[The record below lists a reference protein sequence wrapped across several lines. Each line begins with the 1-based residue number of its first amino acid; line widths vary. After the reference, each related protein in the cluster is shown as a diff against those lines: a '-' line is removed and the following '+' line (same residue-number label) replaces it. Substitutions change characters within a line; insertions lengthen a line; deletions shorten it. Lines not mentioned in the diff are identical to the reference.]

1 MAKKTLKGGSG
12 FNSLLDEI
20 KGTAKERIQAKAAS
34 LREKQK
40 TKPRVGRPAAGRT
53 DADAASGCKPG
64 EVRAAFIANKDLLE
78 KIKDIAYWERVM
90 IKEVFNRALTKEVQA
105 YERKNPLK
113 KRPKE

>member
-12 FNSLLDEI
+12 FRALLGEI
-20 KGTAKERIQAKAAS
+20 EETAQQRIKSKAAELKS
-34 LREKQK
+34 QRK
-40 TKPRVGRPAAGRT
+40 TKPAPGRPAVRT

-64 EVRAAFIANKDLLE
+64 EIRAAFIANKELLE

-90 IKEVFNRALTKEVQA
+90 IKEVFNRALAKEVQA

>member
-12 FNSLLDEI
+12 FNSLLGEI

-34 LREKQK
+34 LKEKQK
-40 TKPRVGRPAAGRT
+40 AKPRVGRPTVRT

-64 EVRAAFIANKDLLE
+64 EVRAAFIANKELLE

-90 IKEVFNRALTKEVQA
+90 IKEVFNRALAKEVQA